1 MNIAFFDFDGTVT
14 NQDTY
19 TQFVLF
25 AMPKRKLAFGK
36 LFLFPTIIK
45 YKLGRLHGQDI
56 RTKMTRFA
64 FKGMSIDDLSVKGAA
79 FANHVIP
86 VYIRSNALEKIK
98 WHQNRGDLVVIVS
111 ASLDVYLK
119 PWCDK
124 HQLDLI
130 CTEIE
135 VIDGVITGNTISG
148 DCSSSEKQKRIEAR
162 YNLEDYDT
170 IYAYGDTPE
179 DTEML
184 ALAQP
189 EHRFYRY
196 F

>member
-1 MNIAFFDFDGTVT
+1 MNIALFDFDGTVT
-14 NQDTY
+14 NQDMY

-25 AMPKRKLAFGK
+25 ATPKRKLTLGK
-36 LFLFPTIIK
+36 LILLPTIIK
-45 YKLGRLHGQDI
+45 YKLGRLHGRDI
-56 RTKMTRFA
+56 RTKMTKFA
-64 FKGMSIDDLSVKGAA
+64 FKGMSIDDLSQKGEK
-79 FANHVIP
+79 FANQVIP
-86 VYIRSNALEKIK
+86 TYIRTNALKKIK
-98 WHQNRGDLVVIVS
+98 WHQSRGDLVVIVS

-130 CTEIE
+130 CTEVE
-135 VIDGVITGNTISG
+135 VINGVLTGNTIAG
-148 DCSSSEKQKRIEAR
+148 DCSSLEKQKRIEQG
-162 YNLEDYDT
+162 YNLKDYDT

-179 DTEML
+179 DIEML

-189 EHRFYRY
+189 ENRFYRH